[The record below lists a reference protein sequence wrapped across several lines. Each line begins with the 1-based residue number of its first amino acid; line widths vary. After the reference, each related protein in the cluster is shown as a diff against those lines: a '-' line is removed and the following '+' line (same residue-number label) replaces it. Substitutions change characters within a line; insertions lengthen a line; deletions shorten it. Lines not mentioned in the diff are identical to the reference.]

1 MREDKILKVYGYLHL
16 WIFTAGIL
24 LLFLEAGGALTCRS
38 GAKLLWLA
46 VPAVIFRE
54 VSARGKKIWS
64 YLGVS
69 LLVLG
74 QFWFLVGKG
83 WERVCLIL

>member
-38 GAKLLWLA
+38 GTRLLLLA

-54 VSARGKKIWS
+54 VSLRGKKIWKP
-64 YLGVS
+64 V
-69 LLVLG
+69 
-74 QFWFLVGKG
+74 
-83 WERVCLIL
+83 I